1 VTARGW
7 VLPVASGSFGL
18 GALSLGDRLG
28 RTAGLAAAVC
38 GAVVLAA
45 VSIRAVG
52 AERRRG
58 RADAL
63 FYACGL
69 LPRDRGQSP
78 APRDRILRAA
88 GIAEAEG
95 EPRDLRHSGPSRGWA
110 VLAALLALSLLG
122 AGWAAVRA
130 PPVDVLSML
139 DGRRVVFR
147 GIASSDVRRLETGWS
162 LEVSVR
168 RLALLTPEPVELEL
182 SARLWLQGR
191 AHPPPASPGEQ
202 VDVGG
207 TLLAIRPQ
215 EGGFAE
221 YLRDR
226 GLAATVSVAH
236 IEVLG
241 GPAGPVLRLANAA
254 RDALR
259 GGAGVALPRREAE
272 LLLGLSIGDT
282 SGMDPEV
289 EEDFRA
295 SGLGHLLAV
304 SGSNVAMFLVPLLA
318 LAAALRASMATRLLV
333 GIAGVVFFAVLT
345 RWEPSVLR
353 ASAMAGLALVGSF
366 SGRPRSSAP
375 LLGGAVLLLLV
386 GDPWLARSVG
396 FQLSVAATAGIAAL
410 AGPLAARL
418 WWLPRPVAL
427 AGAATLGAQIAV
439 TPLLLLLF
447 GVVPTAT
454 LLANVL
460 AFPAVAPALLGGL
473 AAAGAAHA
481 SSPAARVLGAMAKLP
496 LSYIEGVADR
506 LARAPLPH
514 VVSDGPGLPAVLAV
528 LAGVAVWRL
537 RHGKRP
543 IGSLVALLIV
553 GAFLW
558 PAGGRAGP
566 PSSLTITFLD
576 VGQGD
581 ATVVRTPEGATM
593 LIDSG
598 PDEQEVA
605 RLLARMGVR
614 RIDLAVASHAH
625 ADHVSGFP
633 AIFARFPTA
642 LMIEPGCGHDAPQ
655 YRRMLESVA
664 AEGIPLRNPR
674 GGERLELGSLVVDVL
689 GPDGCSGD
697 EPNDDSLV
705 LLLHPAGDL
714 DPRSSILFTGDAE
727 EPAQRD
733 LLADGDPVAAAVLKV
748 PHQGGAT
755 SIVEFFD
762 AVSADVAVVSV
773 GPNDYGHPVPWVLSA
788 LRRGGAL
795 VLRTDLS
802 GDVTVRFGPQ
812 GILVESAR

>member
-1 VTARGW
+1 
-7 VLPVASGSFGL
+7 
-18 GALSLGDRLG
+18 
-28 RTAGLAAAVC
+28 
-38 GAVVLAA
+38 
-45 VSIRAVG
+45 
-52 AERRRG
+52 
-58 RADAL
+58 
-63 FYACGL
+63 
-69 LPRDRGQSP
+69 
-78 APRDRILRAA
+78 
-88 GIAEAEG
+88 
-95 EPRDLRHSGPSRGWA
+95 
-110 VLAALLALSLLG
+110 
-122 AGWAAVRA
+122 
-130 PPVDVLSML
+130 
-139 DGRRVVFR
+139 
-147 GIASSDVRRLETGWS
+147 
-162 LEVSVR
+162 
-168 RLALLTPEPVELEL
+168 
-182 SARLWLQGR
+182 
-191 AHPPPASPGEQ
+191 
-202 VDVGG
+202 
-207 TLLAIRPQ
+207 
-215 EGGFAE
+215 
-221 YLRDR
+221 
-226 GLAATVSVAH
+226 
-236 IEVLG
+236 
-241 GPAGPVLRLANAA
+241 
-254 RDALR
+254 
-259 GGAGVALPRREAE
+259 
-272 LLLGLSIGDT
+272 
-282 SGMDPEV
+282 
-289 EEDFRA
+289 
-295 SGLGHLLAV
+295 
-304 SGSNVAMFLVPLLA
+304 
-318 LAAALRASMATRLLV
+318 
-333 GIAGVVFFAVLT
+333 
-345 RWEPSVLR
+345 
-353 ASAMAGLALVGSF
+353 
-366 SGRPRSSAP
+366 
-375 LLGGAVLLLLV
+375 
-386 GDPWLARSVG
+386 
-396 FQLSVAATAGIAAL
+396 VAATAEILAL

-418 WWLPRPVAL
+418 WWLPRPMAL
-427 AGAATLGAQIAV
+427 AAAATLGAQIAV

-454 LLANVL
+454 LLANLL
-460 AFPAVAPALLGGL
+460 AFPAVPPALLGGL
-473 AAAGAAHA
+473 AAAGAAHVW
-481 SSPAARVLGAMAKLP
+481 SPAGRVLGAMAELP
-496 LSYIEGVADR
+496 LTYIEGVADR
-506 LARAPLPH
+506 LARAPLPQ
-514 VVSDGPGLPAVLAV
+514 VVSEGPGLPAVLAV

-537 RHGKRP
+537 RRGKRP

-581 ATVVRTPEGATM
+581 AVVLRTPEGATM

-605 RLLARMGVR
+605 RHLARMGVR

-642 LMIEPGCGHDAPQ
+642 LMIEPGCPHDAPQ

-705 LLLHPAGDL
+705 LLLHPAGDS

-762 AVSADVAVVSV
+762 AVSADVALVSV